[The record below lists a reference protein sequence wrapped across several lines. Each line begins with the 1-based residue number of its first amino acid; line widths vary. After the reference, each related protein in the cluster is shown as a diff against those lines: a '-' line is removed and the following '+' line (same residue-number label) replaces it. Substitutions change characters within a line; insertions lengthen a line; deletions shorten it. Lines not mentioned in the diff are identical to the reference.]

1 MVGFWKNCAKMSRKI
16 KFVVR
21 FEEEGIYEVG
31 TLAKEAEFPAF
42 S

>member
-1 MVGFWKNCAKMSRKI
+1 MIGFWKNCAKMRRKI
-16 KFVVR
+16 KCVVW
-21 FEEEGIYEVG
+21 FEEEGIYEVE